1 VYKGEEKTSTNG
13 MKEEGKMLVDR
24 YQAEDVFARVPQIA
38 ERIDPVLKELDQLLD
53 DDTVYRQVRT
63 DFGKRHQYTLVHGRH
78 STPVE
83 VLLRMLIVKH
93 LHQWSYQETEEQVDQ
108 NLILRWFCR
117 LYWAPVPDD
126 TTLIRWANTLQPETL
141 HALND
146 RVVQLAVQAKATK
159 GRKLRLDATC
169 VQTEIHHP
177 TDSGLLVD
185 SVRVLSRFVQR
196 AKGLIKERLTNV
208 QQACRSR
215 LRTARRV
222 AQTLHRQLRRQ
233 GEDKEAEQKKLYEQ
247 LIETTEQMVRQS
259 RRVLAALGEQTEQQA
274 KQLLASVQEV
284 LPLIERVIVQT
295 RTRVLEGRSVASE
308 QKVLSLFEPHTR
320 AIPRHKGGALVEF
333 GRQVILDEVEGGI
346 VTRYQILEHPNEH
359 GQAIEAV
366 AHHVALFAHPPGTV
380 AGDRGVHSPETEARL
395 AAAGVKR
402 VAIPA
407 SGKLSEERQA
417 LEHTRPWKRAYRW
430 RAGIEGRIASL
441 RRDFGWRRCA
451 YHGQDGME
459 RWLGLGIMASN
470 LRRIALA
477 KGA

>member
-1 VYKGEEKTSTNG
+1 
-13 MKEEGKMLVDR
+13 MKEESRMLVDR
-24 YQAEDVFARVPQIA
+24 YEAADVFARVPQMA
-38 ERIDPVLKELDQLLD
+38 QRVDPVLKELDQLLD
-53 DDTVYRQVRT
+53 DDALSQQIRS
-63 DFGKRHQYTLVHGRH
+63 DFGKRYRWTLVHGRH

-126 TTLIRWANTLQPETL
+126 TTLIRWANTLQPGTL

-196 AKGLIKERLTNV
+196 AKGLVKERLTNV
-208 QQACRSR
+208 QQVCRSR

-222 AQTLHRQLRRQ
+222 AQPLHRQLRRK
-233 GEDKEAEQKKLYEQ
+233 GEDNEAEQKQLYEK
-247 LIETTEQMVRQS
+247 LIETTEQMMRQS

-284 LPLIERVIVQT
+284 LPLIERVIAQT
-295 RTRVLEGRSVASE
+295 RSRVLEGRSVASE

-346 VTRYQILEHPNEH
+346 VTRYQILSHRCR
-359 GQAIEAV
+359 AW
-366 AHHVALFAHPPGTV
+366 
-380 AGDRGVHSPETEARL
+380 AGRG
-395 AAAGVKR
+395 
-402 VAIPA
+402 
-407 SGKLSEERQA
+407 
-417 LEHTRPWKRAYRW
+417 
-430 RAGIEGRIASL
+430 GR
-441 RRDFGWRRCA
+441 
-451 YHGQDGME
+451 
-459 RWLGLGIMASN
+459 
-470 LRRIALA
+470 
-477 KGA
+477 GAPLCTL